1 MKKKEKQIAVNV
13 SSGAEKVEEIK
24 KEIRR
29 ADGKT
34 ATKKTT
40 QSKKKATAT
49 GEAALGDPKETPQAV
64 NAKRLN
70 SAHSGAAAEKE
81 SQRAKQRVE
90 AALKKKEEKEKK
102 KAARLAA
109 REKRKEVR
117 KKRLAERKA
126 QIAKRNAERKARA
139 EKHNAERKAQAEKRK
154 AEKESKLRAKKERAK
169 KTSSKRQSKKESHD
183 ERKNNR
189 NQGYGGWLAA
199 VVTLGV
205 VSLALG
211 ATATVERM
219 ETQSAMQA
227 TMSSYRATMYEL
239 TGIMENVDND
249 LDRVRISDSPVQQ
262 QRILTDLLVQTR
274 MAEIDL
280 EKMPLSAEAD
290 RNVTRFINR
299 TATECERM
307 LAILRNGGELTQAD
321 RTRLNELYQTNHA
334 IRKEIGDMISKMT
347 DKELKAF
354 IKEGKG
360 SIADALARVE
370 KLTLEENKIRL
381 GGDMNGAGT
390 KRNAPNE
397 KEGETAKI
405 DPGKAEELCKGY
417 FKTYDVS
424 DFQCVGETIGQFYTA
439 YNVQGYDSKGSMLF
453 AELSQADGALLRFDY
468 YEECKGDTFDIGNA
482 EKIAEEFLQGLGYTD
497 MEAVRL
503 RHNGSTTDFT
513 FVYSADGVAYYPDTV
528 RVKVCRTRGVVSGLD
543 ATKYIKNHK
552 ARNEVKTEISLS
564 EAYDKLYD
572 GLEVESSRLVVVNTL
587 RGERPAYEFYCSYG
601 EENYLLYLDAVS
613 GEEISIVNT
622 KNL

>member
-1 MKKKEKQIAVNV
+1 MKKEERQIATNL
-13 SSGAEKVEEIK
+13 SSGAEKVEKIT
-24 KEIRR
+24 KETRR
-29 ADGKT
+29 VDGKT
-34 ATKKTT
+34 AAKKTMQTKKQTT
-40 QSKKKATAT
+40 AK
-49 GEAALGDPKETPQAV
+49 GEAALGAPKEAAKEV
-64 NAKRLN
+64 NAKKLN

-102 KAARLAA
+102 KAAAKAA
-109 REKRKEVR
+109 RAKRKEAR
-117 KKRLAERKA
+117 KKRLAEWKA

-139 EKHNAERKAQAEKRK
+139 EKRAAERKALAEKRA
-154 AEKESKLRAKKERAK
+154 AEKEAKLRAKKENAK
-169 KTSSKRQSKKESHD
+169 KSAKKRQSKKESQG

-249 LDRVRISDSPVQQ
+249 LDRVRVSDSSVQQ
-262 QRILTDLLVQTR
+262 ERILTDLLVQTR
-274 MAEIDL
+274 MAELDL
-280 EKMPLSAEAD
+280 EKMPLTAEAD
-290 RNVTRFINR
+290 RNVTSFINR
-299 TATECERM
+299 TAMECERM
-307 LAILRNGGELTQAD
+307 LSILRNGGELSQAD
-321 RTRLNELYQTNHA
+321 RARLNELYQINHA
-334 IRKEIGDMISKMT
+334 IRQEINGMMSKMT
-347 DKELKAF
+347 DKDLKAF

-360 SIADALARVE
+360 SIADAISKVE
-370 KLTLEENKIRL
+370 KLTLEENKARL
-381 GGDMNGAGT
+381 GGDMDGAGT
-390 KRNAPNE
+390 KRNTPNRE
-397 KEGETAKI
+397 EESASKI
-405 DPGKAEELCKGY
+405 DPAEAEELCKGY
-417 FKTYDVS
+417 FKTYDIG
-424 DFQCVGETIGQFYTA
+424 DFQCVGETIGRFYTA
-439 YNVQGYDSKGSMLF
+439 YNVQGYDGKGSMLF
-453 AELSQADGALLRFDY
+453 AEVSKTDGALLRFDY
-468 YEECKGDTFDIGNA
+468 YEECKGDTFDIANA
-482 EKIAEEFLQGLGYTD
+482 EKIAEEFLQSLGYAD

-503 RHNGSTTDFT
+503 RHNGTTTDFT
-513 FVYSADGVAYYPDTV
+513 FVYEADGVAYYPDAV

-543 ATKYIKNHK
+543 ATQYVHNHK
-552 ARNEVKTEISLS
+552 AREGVKTEISLA

-572 GLEVESSRLVVVNTL
+572 GLEVEASRLAVVRTM

-601 EENYLLYLDAVS
+601 EENYLIYLDALS